1 MDYKDT
7 VSILAWLSCY
17 QKYPLQY
24 TYLFCNFWTNIK
36 IEFIFQPLFPPF
48 FEVVGKHFI
57 WHEIKTFSF
66 RNKKLRKSFS
76 FYSSWVLKTR
86 RSCCMMAGFYDKWNI
101 FVGKYSMMNFGIFN
115 LFFYFF
121 LISEYVW
128 SQEEHQNAGP
138 WSFIKP
144 RFENLLGIRNLKYVG
159 RGPLCQPAVGV
170 GVVHQQEVG
179 QLFRDT
185 FK

>member
-1 MDYKDT
+1 
-7 VSILAWLSCY
+7 
-17 QKYPLQY
+17 
-24 TYLFCNFWTNIK
+24 
-36 IEFIFQPLFPPF
+36 
-48 FEVVGKHFI
+48 
-57 WHEIKTFSF
+57 
-66 RNKKLRKSFS
+66 
-76 FYSSWVLKTR
+76 
-86 RSCCMMAGFYDKWNI
+86 
-101 FVGKYSMMNFGIFN
+101 MMNFGFFYFFF
-115 LFFYFF
+115 LFFFYFF

>member
-86 RSCCMMAGFYDKWNI
+86 RSCCMMAGFCWKIFYDE
-101 FVGKYSMMNFGIFN
+101 FRHFQSFF
-115 LFFYFF
+115 LFFF
-121 LISEYVW
+121 LF
-128 SQEEHQNAGP
+128 QNMFGAKKNIKMPGP
-138 WSFIKP
+138 G
-144 RFENLLGIRNLKYVG
+144 RLLSLVSKTYWASV
-159 RGPLCQPAVGV
+159 
-170 GVVHQQEVG
+170 
-179 QLFRDT
+179 T
-185 FK
+185 